1 MALRQHIEYNAG
13 TFSIRLLGCVM
24 RYVLKVPLG
33 RPLRIGHV
41 FPRHVGYA
49 GAAAAELLPPEVLN
63 GYISH
68 THMDLSSSS
77 GPCPLRPT

>member
-1 MALRQHIEYNAG
+1 
-13 TFSIRLLGCVM
+13 M

-63 GYISH
+63 GL
-68 THMDLSSSS
+68 TRHMDTALIQ
-77 GPCPLRPT
+77 GPAQPTNQLVHRLASAAGTTAALTQ